1 MYEFGEFQLNVGE
14 RTLERRRE
22 RQRIVIPEKAFQ
34 ALVHLVRNGGTLVR
48 REAILATVWPGV
60 LVEEGN
66 IGKVI
71 HAIRRALGD
80 GSGKWSYIETVP
92 KHGYRFIAEVTSIG
106 KTTAGASSAAP
117 SLTGHPPAALPPT
130 TCTSAER

>member
-1 MYEFGEFQLNVGE
+1 MLASARSSAVTSGE
-14 RTLERRRE
+14 
-22 RQRIVIPEKAFQ
+22 RIVIPEKAFRT
-34 ALVHLVRNGGTLVR
+34 LVHLVRNSGALVT

-80 GSGKWSYIETVP
+80 RSGKSTYIETVP

-106 KTTAGASSAAP
+106 KTAAGATSAAP
-117 SLTGHPPAALPPT
+117 SLKAAPPAALPRT
-130 TCTSAER
+130 TSTSAER